1 MRNSKQIVSLIQQKR
16 KTMTQN
22 VMLWARENDK
32 KEFEPVHSFNV
43 EGEDISALDRLTE
56 LEVTRKGFD
65 LKNPNVE
72 ITTEF

>member
-1 MRNSKQIVSLIQQKR
+1 
-16 KTMTQN
+16 MTQN
-22 VMLWARENDK
+22 VTLWARENDK
-32 KEFEPVHSFNV
+32 KEFEPIHSFNI

-72 ITTEF
+72 ITAEF